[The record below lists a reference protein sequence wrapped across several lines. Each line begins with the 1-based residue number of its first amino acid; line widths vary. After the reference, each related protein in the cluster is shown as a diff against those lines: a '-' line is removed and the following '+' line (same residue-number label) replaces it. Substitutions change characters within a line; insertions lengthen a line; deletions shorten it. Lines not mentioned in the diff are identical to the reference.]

1 MEQFKVQYGW
11 LWLGALALVPRTALA
26 QDEVSSESAPE
37 GDAVSAPI
45 DSSVAEAA
53 NDSGWT
59 YPKSYSVRPL
69 TLQKGMV
76 RANGIV
82 TVWDDGVDTNV
93 GLTLGGSV
101 GVTDDLELGINNYR
115 VGSSL
120 QQNYEGLVAVLFT
133 PSLGY
138 GDIPVYG
145 RYRFLHREKLDVA
158 GDIIFV
164 IPVDTAFAFE
174 GDVPLRIKPNDRLS
188 VDTGIEVR
196 GTFGSAKYADIRI
209 PAIVNFNFSDHA
221 FIAGE
226 TGVWF
231 VNLGKSFDTAGA
243 DSKGVDI
250 PVGFRA
256 GGSWKKP
263 DKHIIDL
270 FAGFAFP
277 ALIEAGTSR
286 STFDG
291 GIWDIFVGVAFNT
304 RPLF

>member
-1 MEQFKVQYGW
+1 MHAKKLYQAC
-11 LWLGALALVPRTALA
+11 LILGILTLLPRTAAA
-26 QDEVSSESAPE
+26 QDDVGSESPPE
-37 GDAVSAPI
+37 GDAPAA
-45 DSSVAEAA
+45 SVASPGDDTVTESA
-53 NDSGWT
+53 WT

-76 RANGIV
+76 RANAID
-82 TVWDDGVDTNV
+82 TVWDDGVDIV
-93 GLTLGGSV
+93 YGMTLGGSI

-115 VGSSL
+115 TGSSL
-120 QQNYEGLVAVLFT
+120 QQNYEGL
-133 PSLGY
+133 
-138 GDIPVYG
+138 IPVIFAPDAGFGNMPLYG
-145 RYRFLHREKLDVA
+145 RYRFLQREKLDFA
-158 GDIIFV
+158 SDLIFV
-164 IPVDTAFAFE
+164 LPTDTAFAFE
-174 GDVPLRIKPNDRLS
+174 GALPLRIKPNDRLS

-196 GTFGSAKYADIRI
+196 GTFGSLKRADIRI
-209 PAIVNFNFSDHA
+209 PAIVNYNFSDRA

-231 VNLGKSFDTAGA
+231 VNLGKNFDTATA
-243 DSKGVDI
+243 DSEGIAI

-256 GGSWKKP
+256 GGTWKKP